1 MKQFFLITFVCLA
14 LSTAAQTADTTAPSR
29 WLLKKPNFRFQ
40 TTAMV
45 QAWTIY
51 STQFER
57 YNSQSAAYEAVD
69 DRMNVSLRR
78 ARLVFNGEPYERLR
92 YNVALY
98 YDQAGRDLLSSG
110 IGVTNKADPAVG
122 IWDAFLEWRVFPK
135 SQALNVVAGWFR
147 PQIQRESI
155 TSGWTVN
162 SFEKAGSQT
171 YVRKHLV
178 GTGPGRAA
186 GINIGGLVQQDRFGL
201 QYSLG
206 LFNPVTAAFGATSSG
221 VRYAPL
227 LTARAVFSIGQ
238 PEQKQYGISYSI
250 NKLGERKG
258 LSIDLNAARQGHTDL
273 FTASQLLGPG
283 LLFNWGPVTIDG
295 EWMWMQ
301 RSGQR
306 TLSDGQVRRFDYQ
319 SGAGHAR
326 VGYTFF
332 MRRFALEP
340 LAMAT
345 WFEGAHDALGQ
356 ADAKAVGE
364 SSGSEQAYDLG
375 LNWYLNAHQLKL
387 MLHYTFRNGQSGDAG
402 KGADVNDYFYQN
414 GIGPIHRG
422 NWLGLGLNAIF

>member
-1 MKQFFLITFVCLA
+1 MKQFFLISFVCLA
-14 LSTAAQTADTTAPSR
+14 LGASAQTADTTAPAR

-57 YNSQSAAYEAVD
+57 FNNQQGVYEPVD
-69 DRMNVSLRR
+69 DRLNFSLRR
-78 ARLVFNGEPYERLR
+78 ARVVFNGEPYERLR
-92 YNVALY
+92 YTIAMY

-122 IWDAFLEWRVFPK
+122 IWDAFLEWRVLPK
-135 SQALNVVAGWFR
+135 SQALNIVAGWFR

-162 SFEKAGSQT
+162 SFEKSSSQT
-171 YVRKHLV
+171 YVRRHLV

-186 GINIGGLVQQDRFGL
+186 GINIGGLVQNEQLGV
-201 QYSLG
+201 QYSVG
-206 LFNPVTAAFGATSSG
+206 IFNPVTTAFNAGSSG

-227 LTARAVFSIGQ
+227 LSARAVISIGQ

-273 FTASQLLGPG
+273 FTSSQLLGPG
-283 LLFNWGPVTIDG
+283 LLLNWGPITVDG
-295 EWMWMQ
+295 EWMWLQ

-306 TLSDGQVRRFDYQ
+306 TLPDGQMRRFTYQ

-326 VGYTFF
+326 LGYTFF
-332 MRRFALEP
+332 LRRFALEP
-340 LAMAT
+340 VAMAA
-345 WFEGAHDALGQ
+345 WFEGAHDALAQ

-364 SSGSEQAYDLG
+364 SSGSEQTYDIG
-375 LNWYLNAHQLKL
+375 LNWYLNANQLKL
-387 MLHYTFRNGQSGDAG
+387 MLHYTFRNGQPGAAG
-402 KGADVNDYFYQN
+402 AGAEVNDYFFQG